1 MTLQVELNQAI
12 LQAIHD
18 AAVDAIVT
26 INRHGIIQTVNPAT
40 IQMFGYSEAELI
52 GQNVRLLMPQP
63 MRDEHDGYIAR
74 FLETRIPRI
83 IGIGREVE
91 AMCKD
96 GTRFPVH
103 LAVSEIQEN
112 GVPIFV
118 GYIRDLSQ
126 YTAAEQK
133 MRAQL
138 LINERLATIGQT
150 VSGLAHESRNAL
162 QRSHACL
169 AELEL
174 DLEGMPNSLNLVRK
188 VQRALDDLHQ
198 LLEEVR
204 NYAAPIILERRPC
217 SIEHLVREV
226 WQNLI
231 DVKGEAFAPTLKLDI
246 QDGFPPGCLV
256 DGDRFRRV
264 IRNLFDNAW
273 YACGDPKMIQVNLR
287 FKMTPGLVPSCTCWL
302 EITDS
307 GPGVREEEREK
318 IFAPF
323 YTTKTKGTGLG
334 LALSR
339 RYVEAHNGRIFVENA
354 CKMEGLSGA
363 KFIIEFPHCR

>member
-1 MTLQVELNQAI
+1 MSKPIELNTAVLKAI
-12 LQAIHD
+12 YD
-18 AAVDAIVT
+18 EAVDAIVI
-26 INRHGIIQTVNPAT
+26 INRYGIIQTVNPAA
-40 IQMFGYSEAELI
+40 IKMFGYQEAELV
-52 GQNVRLLMPQP
+52 GENVNLLMPQP
-63 MRDEHDGYIAR
+63 MRDEHDGYISR

-83 IGIGREVE
+83 IGFGREVE

-96 GTRFPVH
+96 GTTFPAH
-103 LAVSEIQEN
+103 LAVSEIQKD
-112 GVPIFV
+112 GFSIFV

-174 DLEGMPNSLNLVRK
+174 DLEGMPNSLILVRK
-188 VQRALDDLHQ
+188 VQRALDDLHH

-217 SIEHLVREV
+217 SIEQLVREV

-231 DVKGEAFAPTLKLDI
+231 DVKGEGNAPRLQLDV
-246 QDGFPPGCLV
+246 QDGFPQGCLV
-256 DGDRFRRV
+256 DRDRFRRV

-273 YACGDPKMIQVNLR
+273 FACGEPKIIQVNLR
-287 FKMTPGLVPSCTCWL
+287 YKLTPGLVPDCTCWL

-307 GPGVREEEREK
+307 GPGVSEEEREK

-339 RYVEAHNGRIFVENA
+339 RYVEAHNGRIFVEEA
-354 CKMEGLSGA
+354 CKPDGLSGA
-363 KFIIEFPHCR
+363 KFIIEFPHC

>member
-1 MTLQVELNQAI
+1 VELNLPI
-12 LQAIHD
+12 LRAIHD
-18 AAVDAIVT
+18 AAVDAIVV
-26 INRHGIIQTVNPAT
+26 INRHGIIQTVNPAA
-40 IQMFGYSEAELI
+40 IQMFGYQEAELI
-52 GQNVRLLMPQP
+52 GQNVSLLMPPP
-63 MRDEHDGYIAR
+63 MRQEHDGYIAH

-91 AMCKD
+91 AMRKD
-96 GTRFPVH
+96 GTLLPVH

-112 GVPIFV
+112 GVPVFA

-126 YTAAEQK
+126 YTAAEQE
-133 MRAQL
+133 MRAQM

-169 AELEL
+169 AVLEL
-174 DLEGMPNSLNLVRK
+174 DLEGMPHSLKLVRK
-188 VQRALDDLHQ
+188 VQQALDDLHL

-204 NYAAPIILERRPC
+204 NYAAPIILERRSW
-217 SIEHLVREV
+217 SIEQLVREV

-231 DVKGEAFAPTLKLDI
+231 DAKGEAQAPRFHVDI
-246 QDGFPPGCLV
+246 QDGFPRGCLLDV
-256 DGDRFRRV
+256 DRFRRV

-273 YACGDPKMIQVNLR
+273 FACSEPKSVQVNLR
-287 FKMTPGLVPSCTCWL
+287 HKTTSDLVPSWTCWL
-302 EITDS
+302 EIIDNGS
-307 GPGVREEEREK
+307 GVAEEDRDK

-339 RYVEAHNGRIFVENA
+339 RYVEAHNGRIFVEDA
-354 CKMEGLSGA
+354 IKQTGCSGA
-363 KFIIEFPHCR
+363 KFVVEFPNC